1 MTKPA
6 YSGFFFGV
14 NMRHFGWKLNQNS
27 NETTTASTQFVRFGD
42 GYEQAAS
49 FGINNISKAW
59 QASIT
64 DKKPIIDE
72 IYRFLISTKNVEVF
86 TIAPVEGEPTIK
98 VRCVEDITRNHVGAS
113 VWTIQFKLKQA
124 F

>member
-1 MTKPA
+1 
-6 YSGFFFGV
+6 
-14 NMRHFGWKLNQNS
+14 MRHFKWRLDGNS
-27 NETTTASTQFVRFGD
+27 GETTTSNTQTVKFGD
-42 GYEQAAS
+42 GYEQVS
-49 FGINNISKAW
+49 SLGINNISKAW